1 MAGTSGGGSRSRG
14 GDNNEER
21 LRKMVVDHLKASE
34 LFAIDTRTPE
44 GLASL
49 TAILGQALQAGL
61 TAGEAQREEEARKA
75 AEANAAE
82 KKRKRDE
89 GATTRALSPRTLE
102 KKRRKD
108 ERDAIRKE
116 KLDLKKK
123 EEERKK
129 LLLITLAE
137 EGIPTELAY
146 TGAKSTIRHI
156 VSTNFA
162 RGVEWG
168 TLSKAEQKRVINQIK
183 GAFRNG
189 GELDSQWIA
198 DKISN
203 SMSQARYHDRMK
215 IRAHLRDLNVY
226 RNLERPLQ
234 FSKDIWN
241 AFYQSEV
248 QLKAAR
254 QLKEITEQL
263 AKASK
268 AREFGRFDHDLKA
281 LELKLAE
288 CQSVVDEVSDPP
300 LKFLKAAERVK
311 LVPPTTHRL
320 GQGGIPGLKAAF
332 YKRYKRKITVAKMTM
347 GQEHGKEHL
356 FEHVD
361 ALLASESESES
372 SQGSSDEEER
382 GASTAPN
389 ATTSSGPSS
398 FASRNAGSARG
409 KDKED
414 REEEDDEEEG
424 QGDDEE
430 REEDEQPPLPPENTR
445 KKDSR
450 NKSKRGR
457 KSR

>member
-1 MAGTSGGGSRSRG
+1 MARTGGGGSGSRG

-21 LRKMVVDHLKASE
+21 LRRMVAIHLRASE

-61 TAGEAQREEEARKA
+61 IAGEARREEEARKA
-75 AEANAAE
+75 AEAKAVE

-89 GATTRALSPRTLE
+89 RATTGALSPRTLE

-108 ERDAIRKE
+108 EARRDAIRKE

-129 LLLITLAE
+129 LPLITLAE

-168 TLSKAEQKRVINQIK
+168 TLSKAEQRRVINQVK

-226 RNLERPLQ
+226 KNLERPLQ
-234 FSKDIWN
+234 FSEDI
-241 AFYQSEV
+241 
-248 QLKAAR
+248 
-254 QLKEITEQL
+254 
-263 AKASK
+263 
-268 AREFGRFDHDLKA
+268 
-281 LELKLAE
+281 
-288 CQSVVDEVSDPP
+288 
-300 LKFLKAAERVK
+300 
-311 LVPPTTHRL
+311 
-320 GQGGIPGLKAAF
+320 
-332 YKRYKRKITVAKMTM
+332 
-347 GQEHGKEHL
+347 
-356 FEHVD
+356 
-361 ALLASESESES
+361 
-372 SQGSSDEEER
+372 
-382 GASTAPN
+382 
-389 ATTSSGPSS
+389 
-398 FASRNAGSARG
+398 
-409 KDKED
+409 
-414 REEEDDEEEG
+414 
-424 QGDDEE
+424 
-430 REEDEQPPLPPENTR
+430 
-445 KKDSR
+445 
-450 NKSKRGR
+450 
-457 KSR
+457 

>member
-1 MAGTSGGGSRSRG
+1 MAGTGGGGSGSRG

-21 LRKMVVDHLKASE
+21 LRKMVADHLRASE
-34 LFAIDTRTPE
+34 LSAIDTRTPE

-61 TAGEAQREEEARKA
+61 TAREAQRDEEARKA
-75 AEANAAE
+75 AEAKAAE
-82 KKRKRDE
+82 KKKKRDE
-89 GATTRALSPRTLE
+89 RATTGALSPRTLE

-108 ERDAIRKE
+108 ERDTIRKE
-116 KLDLKKK
+116 KLNLKKK

-129 LLLITLAE
+129 LPLITLAE

-168 TLSKAEQKRVINQIK
+168 TLSKAEQKRVINQVK

-189 GELDSQWIA
+189 GELDSHWIA

-215 IRAHLRDLNVY
+215 IRAHLRNLNVY
-226 RNLERPLQ
+226 RNLQRPLQ
-234 FSKDIWN
+234 FSEDIWN

-254 QLKEITEQL
+254 QLKDITEQL
-263 AKASK
+263 AKAKK
-268 AREFGRFDHDLKA
+268 ARKFGRSDRDLKA

-288 CQSVVDEVSDPP
+288 CQSVVDEVGDPP
-300 LKFLKAAERVK
+300 LKFLKAAKRVK
-311 LVPPTTHRL
+311 L
-320 GQGGIPGLKAAF
+320 
-332 YKRYKRKITVAKMTM
+332 
-347 GQEHGKEHL
+347 
-356 FEHVD
+356 
-361 ALLASESESES
+361 ASEGESESES
-372 SQGSSDEEER
+372 SQGSSDEDER
-382 GASTAPN
+382 ASTTPS
-389 ATTSSGPSS
+389 ATTSNGPSS
-398 FASRNAGSARG
+398 FASRNAGFAGGR
-409 KDKED
+409 DKED
-414 REEEDDEEEG
+414 REEEEG

-430 REEDEQPPLPPENTR
+430 REEDEQPPPPPENTR

-450 NKSKRGR
+450 KKSKRGR
-457 KSR
+457 KSPF